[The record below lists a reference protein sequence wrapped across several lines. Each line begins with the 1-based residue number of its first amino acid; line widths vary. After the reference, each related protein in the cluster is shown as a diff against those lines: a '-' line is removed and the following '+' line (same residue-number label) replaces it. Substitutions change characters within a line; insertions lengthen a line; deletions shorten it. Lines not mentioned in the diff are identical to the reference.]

1 MKTNKGIWKK
11 SIKMEDCVNIQHSI
25 AVSAIE
31 VALSIPSLVFCI
43 QTYKMTDHQ
52 IFVPFAE
59 SGDFTLCD

>member
-1 MKTNKGIWKK
+1 
-11 SIKMEDCVNIQHSI
+11 MEDCVNIQHSI

-31 VALSIPSLVFCI
+31 VALSIPSLVFCT

-52 IFVPFAE
+52 ISVPFAE